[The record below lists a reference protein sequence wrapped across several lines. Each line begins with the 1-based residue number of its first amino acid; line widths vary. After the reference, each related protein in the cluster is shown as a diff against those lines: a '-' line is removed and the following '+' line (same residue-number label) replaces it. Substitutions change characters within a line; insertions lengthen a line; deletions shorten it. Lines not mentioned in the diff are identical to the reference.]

1 MLIRYVVVLVSVVP
15 IVSDSSLLDAIPM
28 PELLTAETRTGMGMG
43 IEIRSSAP
51 HHSRWKRV
59 FDALDFFFRA
69 SPSWHTFG
77 EWVNVDI
84 CLPFYLGVLWHVSY
98 ILCCRIRCIPL
109 HAYMLTL

>member
-1 MLIRYVVVLVSVVP
+1 
-15 IVSDSSLLDAIPM
+15 M
-28 PELLTAETRTGMGMG
+28 PEVSTAETRTGMGMG

-77 EWVNVDI
+77 EWVNVDTLFSL
-84 CLPFYLGVLWHVSY
+84 LPRRALAC
-98 ILCCRIRCIPL
+98 ILHSL
-109 HAYMLTL
+109 L